1 MTTRVNYTPEEW
13 KMLCT
18 APLSVGGTIAAASPS
33 GIVGTFKEGMSIVN
47 GMLNAAHRHPGSQ
60 LIQDVAPL
68 GIDRGQIDAL
78 TNTARGMLRQSQSSD
93 AQTIEICRQV
103 ANLLQV
109 KTTPAEADEY
119 KRWLIEIGQEVATA
133 ANEKTNPGVAISKE
147 EDQTLQKVA
156 SALGI
161 SGR

>member
-1 MTTRVNYTPEEW
+1 MTTRVNYTSEEW

-18 APLSVGGTIAAASPS
+18 APLSVGGTVAAASRS
-33 GIVGTFKEGMSIVN
+33 GLVGTFKEGLAIVN

-60 LIQDVAPL
+60 LIQDVAPM

-78 TNTARGMLRQSQSSD
+78 TNTARGMLRQSQAND
-93 AQTIEICRQV
+93 TQTVEICRQV

-109 KTTPAEADEY
+109 KTTPTEADEY
-119 KRWLIEIGQEVATA
+119 KRWLIEIGQEVAKA
-133 ANEKTNPGVAISKE
+133 ANEGANTGVAISKE
-147 EDQTLQKVA
+147 EDQTLQRVA
-156 SALGI
+156 GALGV